1 MTKEKKP
8 ENEIESK
15 RVQEERE
22 LPNCDLWEG
31 GLIVE
36 HPLISFKM
44 CLFEF
49 SLSKCINKKYP

>member
-1 MTKEKKP
+1 MTKEKKKP

-31 GLIVE
+31 GLTIE
-36 HPLISFKM
+36 YH
-44 CLFEF
+44 F
-49 SLSKCINKKYP
+49 SLFSN

>member
-22 LPNCDLWEG
+22 LPNYDLWEDG
-31 GLIVE
+31 ITME
-36 HPLISFKM
+36 YH
-44 CLFEF
+44 F
-49 SLSKCINKKYP
+49 SLFSN

>member
-31 GLIVE
+31 GLTIE
-36 HPLISFKM
+36 YH
-44 CLFEF
+44 F
-49 SLSKCINKKYP
+49 SLFSN